1 MERVSGYYLG
11 REVMIK
17 RVNRIAIELPMPKH
31 GDMKAAAAVQD
42 LMGGKFGEMSTLNN
56 YMFQSFNFR
65 DRKNFKPFYDIIASI
80 TAEEFGHVE
89 LVATAI
95 NLLSYGN
102 TFPGDPDIAPL
113 QNGKHSNYPLHFT
126 ATAQTAYP
134 GDAMGRPWNGE
145 FVNNSGNLVSDLLAN
160 YLLEIGARTH
170 KMRVYE
176 MTDHPVAREMI
187 GYLLVRGGTH
197 IIAYAKALEVA
208 TGVEV
213 GKMLPVPDLSNNKF
227 DHAKKFMDQGLYNV
241 LYTWGEKEYLD
252 MKQIWKGPNPETGEQ
267 LIVIDGMPK
276 GAPPPDLPAVPE
288 QFAPGIDR
296 DDYERILKR
305 LKSNM

>member
-1 MERVSGYYLG
+1 M
-11 REVMIK
+11 MK
-17 RVNRIAIELPMPKH
+17 RVNKLAIELPRPEH
-31 GDMKAAAAVQD
+31 GDMNAASIVQE
-42 LMGGKFGEMSTLNN
+42 LLGGKFGEMSTLNN

-65 DRKNFKPFYDIIASI
+65 NKKKFRPFYDVIASI

-89 LVATAI
+89 LVANTI

-102 TFPGDPDIAPL
+102 TFPGDPDTAPL
-113 QNGKHSNYPLHFT
+113 QNGKDARYSLHFT
-126 ATAQTAYP
+126 TTAQAAYP
-134 GDAMGRPWNGE
+134 GDSMGRPWNGE
-145 FVNNSGNLVSDLLAN
+145 YVNNSGNLIQDLLHN

-176 MTDHPVAREMI
+176 MTDNPVAREMI

-213 GKMLPVPDLSNNKF
+213 GKMLPVPSLDNNKF

-241 LYTWGEKEYLD
+241 LYTWGEPNYRDISK
-252 MKQIWKGPNPETGEQ
+252 IWKGQNPETGEP
-267 LIVIDGMPK
+267 LKVIDGIPE
-276 GAPPPDLPAVPE
+276 GAPIPDFEEKPE
-288 QFAPGIDR
+288 EFAPGIDR

-305 LKSNM
+305 LLSNM